1 MGSGNRL
8 KVAVSDSA
16 TVDEL
21 VLPIKKGFTTRIK
34 LFSIMI
40 VSSTPSLLYSVT
52 FLLRF
57 LRLVHNT
64 FHAKIYTV
72 CKLHSL
78 CF

>member
-34 LFSIMI
+34 LFSI